1 MFYIRFFLIYKL
13 IVKSLKTANESA
25 QIIKKNTVSL
35 HLVCSDD
42 SMQEIIFNNIMYIFI
57 SLANFISNYCI
68 CADDITF
75 NMYNHILCFINS
87 NNIINYISEVNEL
100 F

>member
-35 HLVCSDD
+35 HLVHSDD

-68 CADDITF
+68 CVDDITF
-75 NMYNHILCFINS
+75 NMYNHILCFIDS